1 MVNGIPTT
9 EIVLLVLFF
18 IGAREFWFKM
28 DINMIN
34 NHIYSSVYFLFWSTV
49 LFLVFEPWL
58 AGLVSDFNVVPIIVL
73 ALLFLIS
80 WFTYYLLK
88 HKLKPPKKLI
98 KRYPKERFLTLS
110 YRYLFSKSFDILFQQ
125 MAVVIAIIMLSKAG
139 ISFTTLTIGFALV
152 FGFLH
157 ARIVQKEGNIGWIYV
172 IASTFAG
179 LIFPFIILNI
189 DYGFVYTYILHWMYY
204 LLLGVYFWIKSQR
217 QIET

>member
-34 NHIYSSVYFLFWSTV
+34 NHIYSSVYFLFWSIV

-58 AGLVSDFNVVPIIVL
+58 TGLVDDFNIAPIIILV
-73 ALLFLIS
+73 LLFLGS
-80 WFTYYLLK
+80 GFTYYLLK
-88 HKLKPPKKLI
+88 HKLKPPKKLM
-98 KRYPKERFLTLS
+98 KRYPKEKFLTLS

-125 MAVVIAIIMLSKAG
+125 MAVITAVIMLAKAG
-139 ISFTTLTIGFALV
+139 VDFTTLTIGFALV